1 MNNSLKISAL
11 ETAAQNFNALTLRE
25 RVLFVFTILVS
36 VSVVW
41 WFFYVEPMQLKTIS
55 LVKENNRIS
64 NEIVITR
71 KTINDIRS
79 RVAQGVDQ
87 DKTRK
92 LAQLELALEAVD
104 ERLRLKTVELIDP
117 EQMFQLMTRLVY
129 KESKL
134 KLLSLKRREVKQAIT
149 PSNNQPDE
157 YGIYRHVLEVKFSG
171 KFPDILKYMQSLE
184 NLDWKLIWDEIEI
197 VTDEYPRITMGRCLG
212 CFQIFAFP
220 LILEQIMLAT
230 ARLD

>member
-1 MNNSLKISAL
+1 MNNSLNISAL
-11 ETAAQNFNALTLRE
+11 GTAAQNFNALTLRE

-36 VSVVW
+36 ISVVW
-41 WFFYVEPMQLKTIS
+41 WYFYVEPMQLKTKS

-79 RVAQGVDQ
+79 RIAQGVDQ

-104 ERLRLKTVELIDP
+104 ERLRLKTIELIDP

-149 PSNNQPDE
+149 PSENQSDE
-157 YGIYRHVLEVKFSG
+157 ASIYRHVLEVKFSG
-171 KFPDILKYMQSLE
+171 QFLDILKYMQSLE

-197 VTDEYPRITMGRCLG
+197 VTDEYPRITVKVVISTLSTRKEWVGV
-212 CFQIFAFP
+212 
-220 LILEQIMLAT
+220 
-230 ARLD
+230 